1 MITSIA
7 SCSQVF
13 FYTRRSVQC
22 IIGLAVK
29 DHKLDDIVKI
39 VKIDSTEKKVVVIY
53 FYRFNDTESISIKK

>member
-13 FYTRRSVQC
+13 YTRPSALLH
-22 IIGLAVK
+22 GLAVK

-39 VKIDSTEKKVVVIY
+39 VKIDITENKKSCC
-53 FYRFNDTESISIKK
+53 YRFLSI

>member
-7 SCSQVF
+7 SCSQV

-39 VKIDSTEKKVVVIY
+39 VKIDST
-53 FYRFNDTESISIKK
+53 

>member
-7 SCSQVF
+7 SCSQV

-39 VKIDSTEKKVVVIY
+39 VKIDITENKKSCC
-53 FYRFNDTESISIKK
+53 YRFLSI